1 MIRFFASLFMRNNL
15 SLLDSSSNEQ
25 ILYEEGSPVS
35 EIAKVSEK
43 VFVSLT
49 SNPYQGGGYYLASPV
64 PVRVLSSESFAVTIV
79 AAERKGEDTYLHLET
94 PHDTWSVS
102 LLNFTS
108 VTQLSVEGINYIPAN
123 YSRSRMVRRIAGVAL
138 VITASIVAILKFSGN
153 AAPARVETD
162 PIQNFE
168 AKTDDTVA
176 MKP

>member
-1 MIRFFASLFMRNNL
+1 MSC
-15 SLLDSSSNEQ
+15 
-25 ILYEEGSPVS
+25 EEELPVA
-35 EIAKVSEK
+35 ETAKVPEE

-49 SNPYQGGGYYLASPV
+49 SNPHKGGGYYLASPV
-64 PVRVLSSESFAVTIV
+64 PVRVLSRDALLVNIV
-79 AAERKGEDTYLHLET
+79 AVERRGEDTYLHLET
-94 PHDTWSVS
+94 CGEAWSVS

-108 VTQLSVEGINYIPAN
+108 VTKLSMVGLDHIPAN
-123 YSRSRMVRRIAGVAL
+123 HSRSRTVRRIAGVAL